1 MSIVTITNPES
12 NGIAKEFQIFRKNLF
27 RTLEPGEEIKIVT
40 ESDKEQLYYESLGD
54 ILGFNVGVQTDPEEP
69 EEGSKVDVSDQ
80 TGLEEAIS
88 NPDVK
93 SITIASEVA
102 LDKELQL
109 RNSGTT
115 FNGNN
120 ETISSNTEG
129 KVLTFW
135 NEGTTVNDLVIES
148 TADNTDWH
156 SSYNVQFYTG
166 THKLKNAKLSG
177 GNAGIIVN
185 AATLTLEG
193 TIDVSGNTFGG
204 IEVSK
209 GAAEGLSAGVLN
221 INGATLVNTTEEYG
235 KPTIWID
242 GNTDD
247 VGIVNGAESMTMIEK
262 DGQKQYYLDASH
274 AVDPDGSIKVG
285 DISYDTLSDAVAN
298 ANGAEIIL
306 GKDVSES
313 INIPAG
319 STVVINGNGHKI
331 HGTLDLKSGESGKG
345 SVKVSNVIFDGEG
358 NTVWALR
365 SQNQTATAGQSSFD
379 VEFNNCQFKN
389 LTKKALYMTEISSL
403 KVNDCTF
410 ENCATDEMNDPNTYG
425 DYVIDCNLIGVKNV
439 EVSID
444 GCTFSN
450 NGAQKADIKVTQRGG
465 ESDEGATDMP
475 QGVTA
480 SVDSF
485 SVTGCTFNDD
495 IVADVAIGTN
505 NKSESTN
512 PDAVNTTGNFGMV
525 TISGNTT
532 ETVVSTPYDEK
543 SYTVAVGQTFTK
555 QNDQEPVINSDIS
568 ETSYTKEELLS
579 KSKSDIQSI
588 ASGLGLDTSGTKETI
603 ADRIVESYN
612 A

>member
-1 MSIVTITNPES
+1 MNIITITNPES
-12 NGIAKEFQIFRKNLF
+12 DGISREFQIFQRNIF
-27 RTLEPGEEIKIVT
+27 RTLKPGEEIQIAI
-40 ESDKEQLYYESLGD
+40 ESDKEQLYYESLAD
-54 ILGFNVGVQTDPEEP
+54 ILGFNVGIQADPEEP

-93 SITIASEVA
+93 SITIASEVS

-120 ETISSNTEG
+120 KTISSNVEG
-129 KVLTFW
+129 KVLTFL
-135 NEGTTVNDLVIES
+135 NDGTTVNDLVIES

-209 GAAEGLSAGVLN
+209 GVAEGLSAGVLN
-221 INGATLVNTTEEYG
+221 INGATLINTTEEYG

-274 AVDPDGSIKVG
+274 AVDPS
-285 DISYDTLSDAVAN
+285 LSENSEESANVA
-298 ANGAEIIL
+298 
-306 GKDVSES
+306 
-313 INIPAG
+313 
-319 STVVINGNGHKI
+319 
-331 HGTLDLKSGESGKG
+331 
-345 SVKVSNVIFDGEG
+345 
-358 NTVWALR
+358 
-365 SQNQTATAGQSSFD
+365 
-379 VEFNNCQFKN
+379 
-389 LTKKALYMTEISSL
+389 
-403 KVNDCTF
+403 
-410 ENCATDEMNDPNTYG
+410 
-425 DYVIDCNLIGVKNV
+425 
-439 EVSID
+439 
-444 GCTFSN
+444 
-450 NGAQKADIKVTQRGG
+450 
-465 ESDEGATDMP
+465 
-475 QGVTA
+475 
-480 SVDSF
+480 
-485 SVTGCTFNDD
+485 
-495 IVADVAIGTN
+495 
-505 NKSESTN
+505 
-512 PDAVNTTGNFGMV
+512 
-525 TISGNTT
+525 
-532 ETVVSTPYDEK
+532 ET
-543 SYTVAVGQTFTK
+543 
-555 QNDQEPVINSDIS
+555 
-568 ETSYTKEELLS
+568 YTKEDLLS